1 MKKFLLLA
9 LLTVNFSL
17 CAMEEDYYDSD
28 SYGISDTS
36 VLTQIGDILRKP
48 GGIVDYAFSKK
59 TVLSYPEDSEDLVK
73 IRELIQTRGDKDSFI
88 EQVEDHFL
96 SFPQIDA
103 ARENNLR
110 FKLCRELG
118 KMLGG
123 EHE

>member
-1 MKKFLLLA
+1 MKKFLLVA

-28 SYGISDTS
+28 SYGVSDTS
-36 VLTQIGDILRKP
+36 VLTQIGDILRRP

-59 TVLSYPEDSEDLVK
+59 TVLTYPENSEDLVK
-73 IRELIQTRGDKDSFI
+73 IRELIQTREDKDSFI
-88 EQVEDHFL
+88 KQVEDHFL

-110 FKLCRELG
+110 FELCRELG
-118 KMLGG
+118 KKLGG

>member
-28 SYGISDTS
+28 SYGSSDTDI
-36 VLTQIGDILRKP
+36 LIQIGDILRIR
-48 GGIVDYAFSKK
+48 GGIVDYALANK
-59 TVLSYPEDSEDLVK
+59 TVLTYPEDRKDITK
-73 IRELIQTRGDKDSFI
+73 IKELIQTREDKDVFI
-88 EQVEDHFL
+88 RQIGNCFL

-110 FKLCRELG
+110 FELCRELE
-118 KMLGG
+118 KKLGADY
-123 EHE
+123 E